1 MADDMNRDIQLR
13 DIATGE
19 VRSVRTTSGG
29 MLKAIRTVGSWLKG
43 GLIEADE
50 PFLTFTWF
58 YLAARHAGLPGTE
71 SDAVTLEAIEDFFEL
86 WDVVAD
92 DEEAQPRGD
101 APFAIGT
108 TSQAS

>member
-19 VRSVRTTSGG
+19 VRSARTTSGG
-29 MLKAIRTVGSWLKG
+29 MLKAIRTVGSWLEG

-50 PFLTFTWF
+50 PFLTFTC
-58 YLAARHAGLPGTE
+58 TE
-71 SDAVTLEAIEDFFEL
+71 SDAVTLEAVEEFFER

-92 DEEAQPRGD
+92 DEEAEPRGD
-101 APFAIGT
+101 APFGIGT